1 MSMEV
6 RRQEKIKQGE
16 RIKRNLRAEEYRRS
30 KLPEK
35 YIVKLLY
42 GWDDRKFK
50 EEYLRKSEKNQQR
63 WKSVSPEEKP

>member
-30 KLPEK
+30 KLPGK

-63 WKSVSPEEKP
+63 WKSVSLEEKP

>member
-6 RRQEKIKQGE
+6 RRQEKMKQGE
-16 RIKRNLRAEEYRRS
+16 RIKRNLRVEEYRRS

-50 EEYLRKSEKNQQR
+50 EEYLRKLEKN
-63 WKSVSPEEKP
+63 

>member
-50 EEYLRKSEKNQQR
+50 EEYLRKSEKN
-63 WKSVSPEEKP
+63 